1 MLMFACSRVGIIG
14 SNFVY
19 NCRQIF
25 IFFSDII
32 CPMSQNRIISFK
44 ESIELGKYQ
53 IDYLS
58 QYKEWEE
65 LDRHLQYQYI
75 TQAITNKR
83 RQLRLEWAKMANQPN
98 FSKKPQLLAAQ
109 KKIEKALR
117 DLDTDEETL
126 MIEYAGC

>member
-1 MLMFACSRVGIIG
+1 
-14 SNFVY
+14 
-19 NCRQIF
+19 
-25 IFFSDII
+25 
-32 CPMSQNRIISFK
+32 MSQNRIISFK

-53 IDYLS
+53 IDYLN

-117 DLDTDEETL
+117 DLDTDEEAL

>member
-1 MLMFACSRVGIIG
+1 MT
-14 SNFVY
+14 N
-19 NCRQIF
+19 
-25 IFFSDII
+25 
-32 CPMSQNRIISFK
+32 NRIISFK

-58 QYKEWEE
+58 QYKEWQE

-83 RQLRLEWAKMANQPN
+83 RQLRLEWAKIANQPN

-109 KKIEKALR
+109 KKIEQALR
-117 DLDTDEETL
+117 DLDSDEETF
-126 MIEYAGC
+126 MVEYAGC

>member
-1 MLMFACSRVGIIG
+1 
-14 SNFVY
+14 
-19 NCRQIF
+19 
-25 IFFSDII
+25 
-32 CPMSQNRIISFK
+32 MSQNRIISFK

-53 IDYLS
+53 IDYLN

-65 LDRHLQYQYI
+65 LDHHLQYQYI

-117 DLDTDEETL
+117 DLDTDEEAL

>member
-1 MLMFACSRVGIIG
+1 MTTT
-14 SNFVY
+14 
-19 NCRQIF
+19 
-25 IFFSDII
+25 
-32 CPMSQNRIISFK
+32 RIISFK

-83 RQLRLEWAKMANQPN
+83 RQLRLEWAKIANQPN

-109 KKIEKALR
+109 KKIEQALR
-117 DLDTDEETL
+117 NLDTDEEAL

>member
-1 MLMFACSRVGIIG
+1 
-14 SNFVY
+14 
-19 NCRQIF
+19 
-25 IFFSDII
+25 
-32 CPMSQNRIISFK
+32 MSQNRIISFK

-117 DLDTDEETL
+117 DLDTDEEAL

>member
-1 MLMFACSRVGIIG
+1 MLAV
-14 SNFVY
+14 
-19 NCRQIF
+19 
-25 IFFSDII
+25 
-32 CPMSQNRIISFK
+32 
-44 ESIELGKYQ
+44 
-53 IDYLS
+53 
-58 QYKEWEE
+58 EWEE

-117 DLDTDEETL
+117 DLDTDEEAL

>member
-1 MLMFACSRVGIIG
+1 MTH
-14 SNFVY
+14 
-19 NCRQIF
+19 
-25 IFFSDII
+25 
-32 CPMSQNRIISFK
+32 NRIISFK

-53 IDYLS
+53 VEYLS

-98 FSKKPQLLAAQ
+98 FSKKPQLHVAQ
-109 KKIEKALR
+109 KKIEKSLK
-117 DLDTDEETL
+117 DLDTDEEAL

>member
-1 MLMFACSRVGIIG
+1 
-14 SNFVY
+14 
-19 NCRQIF
+19 
-25 IFFSDII
+25 
-32 CPMSQNRIISFK
+32 MSQNRIISFK